1 MFTKPKTNNKE
12 ERVMVKDI
20 VCGMMINE
28 HKPPAKSS
36 YEGKEYYFCSDNCKS
51 KFESNPREYI
61 KEPEKGK
68 DEK

>member
-1 MFTKPKTNNKE
+1 
-12 ERVMVKDI
+12 MVKDI
-20 VCGMMINE
+20 VCGMMVNE

-61 KEPEKGK
+61 KEPEKGN